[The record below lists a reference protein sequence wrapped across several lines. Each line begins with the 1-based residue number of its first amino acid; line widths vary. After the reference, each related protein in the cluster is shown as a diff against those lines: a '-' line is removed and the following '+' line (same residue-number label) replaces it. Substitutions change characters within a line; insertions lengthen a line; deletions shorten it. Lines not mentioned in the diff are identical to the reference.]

1 MSMTRKLWSLSAL
14 AVEFEIDRRA
24 VARRIDGIAAAGE
37 IKGKPAWHLSD
48 VAPLLTDAG
57 PLDDGQSI
65 EEARRRKM
73 SAEAR
78 LAEMNVEKTAGR
90 LLDRTDVDAAVM
102 GAFARV
108 RARLLAVPHKC
119 APLVVGLGAPEA
131 SEVIRQAVYE
141 ALNEL
146 SGTTVSDMTGD

>member
-14 AVEFEIDRRA
+14 AVEFDMDRRA
-24 VARRIDGIAAAGE
+24 VARRINGIAPAGE
-37 IKGKPAWHLSD
+37 IKGKSAWHLAD
-48 VAPLLTDAG
+48 VAPMLTDAG
-57 PLDDGQSI
+57 ALDDGQTI

-73 SAEAR
+73 AAEAR

-90 LLDRTDVDAAVM
+90 LLDRTDVDAAVT

-146 SGTTVSDMTGD
+146 SSTSISDMTRD

>member
-14 AVEFEIDRRA
+14 AVEFEMDRRA

-37 IKGKPAWHLSD
+37 IEGKPAWHLAD
-48 VAPLLTDAG
+48 VAPLLTG
-57 PLDDGQSI
+57 GCGLDYGQSI
-65 EEARRRKM
+65 EEARWRKM
-73 SAEAR
+73 AAEAR
-78 LAEMNVEKTAGR
+78 LAKMAAEKAAGR
-90 LLDRTDVDAAVM
+90 MLERTDVDAAVV

-119 APLVVGLGAPEA
+119 APLVVGLSAGEA
-131 SEVIRQAVYE
+131 SEVIRRAVYE

-146 SGTTVSDMTGD
+146 ASTSVSDLTGE

>member
-1 MSMTRKLWSLSAL
+1 MSMTRKLWSLSGL
-14 AVEFEIDRRA
+14 AVEFDIDRRA
-24 VARRIDGIAAAGE
+24 VARRIDGIAPAGE
-37 IKGKPAWHLSD
+37 IKGKPAWRLAD
-48 VAPLLTDAG
+48 LAPMLTHAG
-57 PLDDGQSI
+57 ALDDGQSI

-73 SAEAR
+73 AAEAR
-78 LAEMNVEKTAGR
+78 LAEMAAEKTAGR

-146 SGTTVSDMTGD
+146 SSTSL

>member
-14 AVEFEIDRRA
+14 SVEFEMDRRA

-37 IKGKPAWHLSD
+37 IKGKPAWHLAD
-48 VAPLLTDAG
+48 VAPLLTDG
-57 PLDDGQSI
+57 SGLDDGQSI

-73 SAEAR
+73 AAEAR
-78 LAEMNVEKTAGR
+78 LAEMAAEKAAGR
-90 LLDRTDVDAAVM
+90 LLERTVVDAAVV

-108 RARLLAVPHKC
+108 RAKLLAVPHKC
-119 APLVVGLGAPEA
+119 APLVVGLNAGEA
-131 SEVIRQAVYE
+131 SEVIRRAVYE

-146 SGTTVSDMTGD
+146 SSTKVSDLTGD

>member
-14 AVEFEIDRRA
+14 AVEFDIDRRA
-24 VARRIDGIAAAGE
+24 VARRIDGIAPAGE
-37 IKGKPAWHLSD
+37 IKGKPAWRLVN
-48 VAPLLTDAG
+48 VAPMLTDAG
-57 PLDDGQSI
+57 ALDDGQTI
-65 EEARRRKM
+65 EDARRRKM
-73 SAEAR
+73 AAEAR

-90 LLDRTDVDAAVM
+90 LLDRTDVDAAVT

-146 SGTTVSDMTGD
+146 SSTSISDMTGD

>member
-1 MSMTRKLWSLSAL
+1 M
-14 AVEFEIDRRA
+14 
-24 VARRIDGIAAAGE
+24 
-37 IKGKPAWHLSD
+37 
-48 VAPLLTDAG
+48 LTDAG
-57 PLDDGQSI
+57 VMDDGQSI

-73 SAEAR
+73 AAEAR

-90 LLDRTDVDAAVM
+90 LLDRTDVDAAVTD
-102 GAFARV
+102 AFARV
-108 RARLLAVPHKC
+108 RALLLAMPHKC

-146 SGTTVSDMTGD
+146 SSTTVSDMTGE